1 MSERSYTYD
10 PAGNVT
16 SIREHSDG
24 IAERQCFTYDPLGQL
39 KTAWTAKEQ
48 TSCAGPKNGDGTL
61 NVAAGKD
68 NSGYWQEYE
77 YDLLGNRTKLTE
89 KDLAGTTAKD
99 ATTTYS
105 YGKADGTQPHTLTK
119 VSKTYTT
126 PGGAQVKAEAE
137 RLYELTG
144 ETRSV
149 TSVQN
154 GDKQELTW
162 TYDGKIDRIK
172 GQGTGGKTP
181 YVGLADKCLDLKSG
195 HAVAGQPIQLY
206 SCNTSVAQSWRFAV
220 APGAAQTDPD
230 RGTLTVYDNWCVQPA
245 SNTAGAAV
253 QLQKCDGSSA
263 QELKRNASAQLIH
276 VASGLCLA
284 VQGGSSASATPVVLA
299 TCDASKPEQQWSP
312 QNDTRYIYGPDGSQ
326 LLTIKGKQATL
337 HLGEAEVTVQRGGV
351 LVNTQRTYSAPGGAV
366 MRYAYG
372 NGSDQLVAL
381 AGDHQG
387 STHAEV
393 VLGGSMSVR
402 IRKQDPFGNQ
412 RGTDTVGANMQAHT
426 GFLGATRDDSSGY
439 QPLGARLYDPV
450 VGRFPSA
457 DPVLDLNDL
466 LQSNGY
472 AYAHNNPV
480 TMSDP
485 TGLAISLTASERAAA
500 LAGAGLSA
508 AQVAQAQSTM
518 GKSLSSVILGAAWST
533 LKDFIGINDAMAC
546 FGGDMWSCAGMVL
559 GAIPWFKAG
568 KIPGVLK
575 AIDRTIDAIQAFRK
589 AKKAAEAVL
598 RAAKAAEAA
607 ALKAKKAAIEKAKK
621 EAAQRAK
628 KKAAEQAK
636 RTSDKAVAQ
645 TKKTGNP
652 VQKQAQAKAAPKAS
666 SVSKGSGSGS
676 KSGGSKPG
684 GDSGGSS
691 RSKGGSSESGDS
703 GKADG
708 GDGESCPVGNSF
720 VPGTKVLMADGSTKP
735 IEEIEVGDK
744 VVATDPETGETRIET
759 VTAEIKGE
767 GLKHLVKVVI
777 DTDGDKGEHTAEVTA
792 TDGHPFWVPEL
803 GQWLDATDLQ
813 PGQWLQTS
821 AGTHVQITAIEHWT
835 TTGTT
840 VHNLT
845 VGDTHTYYVLAG
857 ATPVLV
863 HNCNPLDGIADELA
877 GSKVTTGQVVDD
889 AGNKVGAPVS
899 SGENGSFTQ
908 VRDALKKSGVP
919 HDAAGGFAAASHV
932 ETKIALAMRSNGVQR
947 ATVVIN
953 NSDGVCSGPY
963 SCMTGVSAILPRG
976 SSLTSVWRTE
986 EGWHG
991 VTMLG
996 GG

>member
-1 MSERSYTYD
+1 
-10 PAGNVT
+10 
-16 SIREHSDG
+16 
-24 IAERQCFTYDPLGQL
+24 
-39 KTAWTAKEQ
+39 
-48 TSCAGPKNGDGTL
+48 
-61 NVAAGKD
+61 
-68 NSGYWQEYE
+68 
-77 YDLLGNRTKLTE
+77 
-89 KDLAGTTAKD
+89 
-99 ATTTYS
+99 
-105 YGKADGTQPHTLTK
+105 
-119 VSKTYTT
+119 
-126 PGGAQVKAEAE
+126 
-137 RLYELTG
+137 
-144 ETRSV
+144 
-149 TSVQN
+149 
-154 GDKQELTW
+154 
-162 TYDGKIDRIK
+162 
-172 GQGTGGKTP
+172 
-181 YVGLADKCLDLKSG
+181 
-195 HAVAGQPIQLY
+195 
-206 SCNTSVAQSWRFAV
+206 
-220 APGAAQTDPD
+220 
-230 RGTLTVYDNWCVQPA
+230 
-245 SNTAGAAV
+245 
-253 QLQKCDGSSA
+253 
-263 QELKRNASAQLIH
+263 
-276 VASGLCLA
+276 
-284 VQGGSSASATPVVLA
+284 
-299 TCDASKPEQQWSP
+299 
-312 QNDTRYIYGPDGSQ
+312 
-326 LLTIKGKQATL
+326 
-337 HLGEAEVTVQRGGV
+337 
-351 LVNTQRTYSAPGGAV
+351 
-366 MRYAYG
+366 
-372 NGSDQLVAL
+372 
-381 AGDHQG
+381 
-387 STHAEV
+387 
-393 VLGGSMSVR
+393 
-402 IRKQDPFGNQ
+402 
-412 RGTDTVGANMQAHT
+412 MQAHT

-450 VGRFPSA
+450 VGRFLSA

-518 GKSLSSVILGAAWST
+518 GKSLTSVILGAAWST

-598 RAAKAAEAA
+598 RAAKAAETA

-652 VQKQAQAKAAPKAS
+652 VQKQTQAKAAPKAS
-666 SVSKGSGSGS
+666 SASKGNGGG

-684 GDSGGSS
+684 GDAGGSS
-691 RSKGGSSESGDS
+691 RSKGGSSGSGDS

-708 GDGESCPVGNSF
+708 GDGGSCPVGNSF
-720 VPGTKVLMADGSTKP
+720 VPGTKVLMADGTTKP
-735 IEEIEVGDK
+735 IEEGKAGDK

-777 DTDGDKGEHTAEVTA
+777 DTDGDNGEATAEVTA

-821 AGTHVQITAIEHWT
+821 AGTHVQITAIERWNSL
-835 TTGTT
+835 GAT

-845 VGDTHTYYVLAG
+845 VGNTHTYYVLAG

-863 HNCNPLDGIADELA
+863 HNCG
-877 GSKVTTGQVVDD
+877 TTEDD
-889 AGNKVGAPVS
+889 AWLAHDRAQELQSMRNDYYGAQYNGTTAVIGVLNADTGKISIRIGINGGGAQPS
-899 SGENGSFTQ
+899 SWSLRPGEEFVQAAGHAEEGILKSLAPNEHAIFGATTINFCNATCFPLMN
-908 VRDALKKSGVP
+908 VRGMTL
-919 HDAAGGFAAASHV
+919 AGGFGHKS
-932 ETKIALAMRSNGVQR
+932 Q
-947 ATVVIN
+947 
-953 NSDGVCSGPY
+953 NSPY
-963 SCMTGVSAILPRG
+963 RLFWLS
-976 SSLTSVWRTE
+976 E
-986 EGWHG
+986 ED
-991 VTMLG
+991 
-996 GG
+996 

>member
-1 MSERSYTYD
+1 
-10 PAGNVT
+10 N
-16 SIREHSDG
+16 
-24 IAERQCFTYDPLGQL
+24 L
-39 KTAWTAKEQ
+39 
-48 TSCAGPKNGDGTL
+48 
-61 NVAAGKD
+61 
-68 NSGYWQEYE
+68 
-77 YDLLGNRTKLTE
+77 
-89 KDLAGTTAKD
+89 
-99 ATTTYS
+99 
-105 YGKADGTQPHTLTK
+105 
-119 VSKTYTT
+119 
-126 PGGAQVKAEAE
+126 
-137 RLYELTG
+137 
-144 ETRSV
+144 
-149 TSVQN
+149 
-154 GDKQELTW
+154 
-162 TYDGKIDRIK
+162 
-172 GQGTGGKTP
+172 
-181 YVGLADKCLDLKSG
+181 
-195 HAVAGQPIQLY
+195 
-206 SCNTSVAQSWRFAV
+206 
-220 APGAAQTDPD
+220 
-230 RGTLTVYDNWCVQPA
+230 
-245 SNTAGAAV
+245 
-253 QLQKCDGSSA
+253 
-263 QELKRNASAQLIH
+263 
-276 VASGLCLA
+276 
-284 VQGGSSASATPVVLA
+284 
-299 TCDASKPEQQWSP
+299 
-312 QNDTRYIYGPDGSQ
+312 
-326 LLTIKGKQATL
+326 
-337 HLGEAEVTVQRGGV
+337 
-351 LVNTQRTYSAPGGAV
+351 
-366 MRYAYG
+366 
-372 NGSDQLVAL
+372 
-381 AGDHQG
+381 
-387 STHAEV
+387 
-393 VLGGSMSVR
+393 
-402 IRKQDPFGNQ
+402 
-412 RGTDTVGANMQAHT
+412 QAHT

-450 VGRFPSA
+450 VGRFLSA

-508 AQVAQAQSTM
+508 AQVAQAQATM

-598 RAAKAAEAA
+598 RAAKAAETA

-666 SVSKGSGSGS
+666 SVSKGSGGGS

-708 GDGESCPVGNSF
+708 GGGESCDVGNSF
-720 VPGTKVLMADGSTKP
+720 VPGTKVLMADGSSKP
-735 IEEIEVGDK
+735 IEEVEVGDK

-759 VTAEIKGE
+759 VTAEIKGK

-777 DTDGDKGEHTAEVTA
+777 DTDGDNGEETAEVTA

-813 PGQWLQTS
+813 PGQWLRTS
-821 AGTHVQITAIEHWT
+821 AGTYVQITAIERWT
-835 TTGTT
+835 TPGTT

-845 VGDTHTYYVLAG
+845 VGDTHTYYALAG

-863 HNCNPLDGIADELA
+863 
-877 GSKVTTGQVVDD
+877 
-889 AGNKVGAPVS
+889 
-899 SGENGSFTQ
+899 
-908 VRDALKKSGVP
+908 
-919 HDAAGGFAAASHV
+919 
-932 ETKIALAMRSNGVQR
+932 
-947 ATVVIN
+947 
-953 NSDGVCSGPY
+953 
-963 SCMTGVSAILPRG
+963 
-976 SSLTSVWRTE
+976 
-986 EGWHG
+986 
-991 VTMLG
+991 
-996 GG
+996 